1 MSTMTELA
9 PPVAEERRAEWTAVV
24 AARLVDYLELSK
36 PRIAVMVL
44 ITVAVGFLVGQPGP
58 WGIEAVALT
67 QLLHAWIG
75 IAIVAAGSSA
85 LNQWWEQH
93 TDARM
98 RRTMSRPLPS
108 GRLASGEVLA
118 VGLFAALTGSC
129 YLAWQVNGLTAALT
143 ALTFVLY
150 AGVYTP
156 LKRWTSLCT
165 AVGAIPGAMPPVLG
179 WVAAGQ
185 PLDWSAFALFA
196 VMFVWQFPHFLA
208 IAWLYQDDYAH
219 AGLRMLPGV
228 RPSRGV
234 TGLMATAY
242 AIGLIP
248 VSLLPSWC
256 GLAGGWYS
264 VTAIGLGLAYAIAA
278 AGFAWRESRS
288 SARWVL
294 WISLVYLPLLLIV
307 LAGDHMRLLHTPLAR

>member
-1 MSTMTELA
+1 MSTVTELSPA
-9 PPVAEERRAEWTAVV
+9 AVEERRSVWPAAMT
-24 AARLVDYLELSK
+24 ARLADYLELSK

-44 ITVAVGFLVGQPGP
+44 ITVAVGFLVGQQGP
-58 WGIEAVALT
+58 WGFEAASLAK
-67 QLLHAWIG
+67 LWHAWIG

-98 RRTMSRPLPS
+98 RRTMLRPLPS
-108 GRLASGEVLA
+108 GRLASGEVLGLGLAAA
-118 VGLFAALTGSC
+118 VTGSL

-143 ALTFVLY
+143 AMTFVLY
-150 AGVYTP
+150 AGIYTP

-179 WVAAGQ
+179 WVASGQ
-185 PLDWSAFALFA
+185 PLDWSAFAMFA
-196 VMFVWQFPHFLA
+196 LMFVWQFPHFLA

-242 AIGLIP
+242 AIGLLP
-248 VSLLPSWC
+248 VSLLPAWC

-264 VTAIGLGLAYAIAA
+264 MTAIVLGLAYAIAS
-278 AGFAWRESRS
+278 AGFAWRESRT

-307 LAGDHMRLLHTPLAR
+307 LAGDHLRLLHTPLAR

>member
-1 MSTMTELA
+1 MSTVTELA
-9 PPVAEERRAEWTAVV
+9 PVSVETRRSDWTASLV
-24 AARLVDYLELSK
+24 ARLADYLELSK

-44 ITVAVGFLVGQPGP
+44 ITVAVGFLVGQQGP
-58 WGIEAVALT
+58 WTWDASTLT
-67 QLLHAWIG
+67 KLWHAWIG
-75 IAIVAAGSSA
+75 IAVVAAGSSA

-98 RRTMSRPLPS
+98 RRTMTRPLPS

-118 VGLFAALTGSC
+118 LGLSAAAVGSV
-129 YLAWQVNGLTAALT
+129 YLAWQVNLLTAVLT
-143 ALTFVLY
+143 GITFVLY
-150 AGVYTP
+150 AGIYTP

-179 WVAAGQ
+179 WVASGQ
-185 PLDWSAFALFA
+185 PLDWTAFSLFA
-196 VMFVWQFPHFLA
+196 VMFFWQFPHFLA
-208 IAWLYQDDYAH
+208 IAWLYQDDYAA

-248 VSLLPSWC
+248 ISLLPSWW
-256 GLAGGWYS
+256 GTVGGGYA
-264 VTAIGLGLAYAIAA
+264 VMALVLGLAYLAA
-278 AGFAWRESRS
+278 SIGFAWDESRAT
-288 SARWVL
+288 ARRLL
-294 WISLVYLPLLLIV
+294 WISLVYLPLLLVV
-307 LAGDHMRLLHTPLAR
+307 LAGDHVRLLNLPLGR

>member
-1 MSTMTELA
+1 MSTVTELA
-9 PPVAEERRAEWTAVV
+9 PAAVEERRSDWTA
-24 AARLVDYLELSK
+24 AFTARLADYLELSK

-44 ITVAVGFLVGQPGP
+44 ITVAVGFLVGQQGP
-58 WGIEAVALT
+58 WGFEAASLT
-67 QLLHAWIG
+67 KLLHAWIG

-108 GRLASGEVLA
+108 GRLASGEVLGLGLLAA
-118 VGLFAALTGSC
+118 VTGSL
-129 YLAWQVNGLTAALT
+129 YLAWQVNGLTAGLT
-143 ALTFVLY
+143 AMTFVFY
-150 AGVYTP
+150 AGIYTP

-196 VMFVWQFPHFLA
+196 LMFVWQFPHFLA

-228 RPSRGV
+228 HPSRGV

-248 VSLLPSWC
+248 VSLLPAWC

-264 VTAIGLGLAYAIAA
+264 VTAIVFGLAYAMAS
-278 AGFAWRESRS
+278 AGFAWRESRA

>member
-1 MSTMTELA
+1 MSTVTELA
-9 PPVAEERRAEWTAVV
+9 PAAVEERRSDWTMLLTS
-24 AARLVDYLELSK
+24 RLADYLELSK

-44 ITVAVGFLVGQPGP
+44 ITVAVGFLVGQQGP
-58 WGIEAVALT
+58 WGLEAASLAK
-67 QLLHAWIG
+67 LWHAWIG
-75 IAIVAAGSSA
+75 IAVVAAGSSA

-98 RRTMSRPLPS
+98 RRTMTRPLPS
-108 GRLASGEVLA
+108 GRLASGEVLGL
-118 VGLFAALTGSC
+118 GLFAAVTGSL
-129 YLAWQVNGLTAALT
+129 YLAWQVNLLTAALT
-143 ALTFVLY
+143 AGTFVLY
-150 AGVYTP
+150 ALVYTP
-156 LKRWTSLCT
+156 LKRWTSFCT

-179 WVAAGQ
+179 FVAAGQ

-196 VMFVWQFPHFLA
+196 LMFVWQFPHFLA

-248 VSLLPSWC
+248 VSLLPSWW
-256 GLAGGWYS
+256 GLAGGMYAA
-264 VTAIGLGLAYAIAA
+264 TAIVCGLVYAVAA
-278 AGFAWRESRS
+278 VNFAGRESRA
-288 SARWVL
+288 SARWLL

-307 LAGDHMRLLHTPLAR
+307 LAGDHMRLLNTPLAR